1 MGRKKTV
8 NYDVVKFFPVISL
21 KSVYGAA
28 ELGGDI
34 DVKRSEGG
42 SNVRLF
48 ANWKSPNKMRV
59 IIEKNKIIQKPR
71 ITRNRR
77 GPYITVN

>member
-1 MGRKKTV
+1 MGRKETA
-8 NYDVVKFFPVISL
+8 NCDVVKFFPVISL

-34 DVKRSEGG
+34 GVKHSEGG
-42 SNVRLF
+42 SDVTLF
-48 ANWKSPNKMRV
+48 AKWKSPNKMRV
-59 IIEKNKIIQKPR
+59 IIKKNKIIQKPR